1 MLRRPPRATRTDTLF
16 PYTTLF
22 RSDPEASGDT
32 LQIDTFVDDA
42 IEVAEHVRER
52 LGKDK
57 LVLVG
62 HSWGTIVGLRAAL
75 ERPDLFH
82 AYVGIGQ
89 VINTRLNEKLSFEY
103 GLRRASAEGNR
114 SEERRVGNECVSTF
128 RSWWLPDY

>member
-1 MLRRPPRATRTDTLF
+1 MPTAWQFQRPIEEYFTVVHYDQRAAGKT
-16 PYTTLF
+16 F
-22 RSDPEASGDT
+22 RANDPEAIEDSIR
-32 LQIDTFVDDA
+32 IDRYVDDA

-62 HSWGTIVGLRAAL
+62 HSWGTIVATMAAL

-89 VINTRLNEKLSFEY
+89 VINTRLNEK
-103 GLRRASAEGNR
+103 
-114 SEERRVGNECVSTF
+114 
-128 RSWWLPDY
+128 